1 MCGIAGMIAE
11 RPGHDALQRVH
22 RVAQMLFHRGP
33 DDGGY
38 LQFSRDEVTVSRDWH
53 VLENTRTA
61 LVHRRLSILDLS
73 DSGGQPMQSP
83 DGRYAIV
90 FNGEIYNFIELRA
103 ELERLGHR
111 FFSQSDT
118 EVVLASF
125 AQWGASAFSRFTGMF
140 ALALLDV
147 HRRTLTLARDPFGIK
162 PLYYA
167 FGEGALFFASE
178 VPALLEFARI
188 PRYVDPE
195 RLYRFLRYGVT
206 DEGASTLL
214 SGVRQIPAAHFATID
229 LDNLAEPAP
238 IPYWQPDTRCDD
250 DISFGEATGILREKF
265 LNSVALHLRSD
276 VPVGTALS
284 GGIDSSAIVAAI
296 RSLQP
301 DAQIHAFSY
310 VAAGTE
316 FDEERWIDMAGRHAG
331 AQVHKIRTSP
341 EQLRSDL
348 DALTAAQGEPFG
360 STSIYAQYR
369 VFQAAKQ
376 AGIKVMLD
384 GQGADELFG
393 GYRQYLGARLA
404 TLIRQGRFAESF
416 RFLRAASRLPG
427 VSGAYVAQK
436 ALEHLLPLGMQEP
449 ARRLVGRE
457 MMPSWMNQVWFS
469 RAGVGP
475 QRLTTADGGQLLK
488 AMLLQDLRATNLPA
502 LLRYEDRNSM
512 AFSIESRVPFLTT
525 DLADFVLRLPERF
538 FIADDGTTK
547 HVLREAMRGLVPDP
561 ILDRRDKIGFAT
573 PESQWLRSLDAWAR
587 GILDGEAAHA
597 IPALDA
603 VRTKQLW
610 DATLSGRRPFDFQL
624 WRILNLISWSERL
637 QVRYAS

>member
-1 MCGIAGMIAE
+1 MCGIAGMVAQT
-11 RPGHDALQRVH
+11 PGHDALQRVE
-22 RVAQMLFHRGP
+22 RVAQMLHHRGP

-38 LQFSRDEVTVSRDWH
+38 LQFSRDGMRTSRDWQVREGTH
-53 VLENTRTA
+53 TV

-73 DSGGQPMQSP
+73 DSGWQPMKTP
-83 DGRYAIV
+83 DSRYAIA

-111 FFSQSDT
+111 FFSHSDT
-118 EVVLASF
+118 EVVLAAF
-125 AQWGASAFSRFTGMF
+125 AQWGPSAFSRFTGMF

-147 HRRTLTLARDPFGIK
+147 QRGTLTLARDPFGIK

-167 FGEGALFFASE
+167 FGDGALFFASE
-178 VPALLEFARI
+178 LPALLEFARI
-188 PRYVDPE
+188 PRDVDPE

-206 DEGASTLL
+206 DEGTGTLL
-214 SGVRQIPAAHFATID
+214 SGVRQLPAAHFATIA
-229 LDNLAEPAP
+229 LDAVAQPAP
-238 IPYWQPDTRCDD
+238 IAYWQPDTRTDD
-250 DISFGEATGILREKF
+250 DISFSEAAGTLRDKF

-296 RSLQP
+296 RAVQP
-301 DAQIHAFSY
+301 DARIHAFSY

-331 AQVHKIRTSP
+331 AQVHKVRTSP
-341 EQLRSDL
+341 EQLRGDL

-369 VFQAAKQ
+369 VFEAAKQ

-393 GYRQYLGARLA
+393 GYRQYLGTRLA
-404 TLIRQGRFAESF
+404 ALLRQGRIPQAW

-427 VSGAYVAQK
+427 VSASYIAQK
-436 ALEHLLPLGMQEP
+436 AFEHLLPQALQEP

-457 MMPSWMNQVWFS
+457 MMPSWMNQMWFS
-469 RAGVGP
+469 RAGVAA
-475 QRLTTADGGQLLK
+475 QRLAVADGSQLLK
-488 AMLLQDLRATNLPA
+488 AMLLQDLRATNLPG

-538 FIADDGTTK
+538 FIANDGTTK
-547 HVLREAMRGLVPDP
+547 YIFREAMRGLVPDA

-573 PESQWLRSLDAWAR
+573 PEAQWLRSLDGWAR
-587 GILDGEAAHA
+587 DILDGEAAAA

-603 VRTKQLW
+603 ARTKQLW
-610 DATLSGRRPFDFQL
+610 DATLSGKRPFDFQL

>member
-1 MCGIAGMIAE
+1 MCGIAGMVAKV
-11 RPGHDALQRVH
+11 PGHDALQRVE

-38 LQFSRDEVTVSRDWH
+38 LQFSQDGVTVSREWR
-53 VLENTRTA
+53 VLETTRTA

-73 DSGGQPMQSP
+73 DSGWQPMKTP

-90 FNGEIYNFIELRA
+90 FNGEIYNFIELRS
-103 ELERLGHR
+103 ELERLGHC

-118 EVVLASF
+118 EVVLAAF
-125 AQWGASAFSRFTGMF
+125 AQWGTSAFSRFTGMF
-140 ALALLDV
+140 SLALLDV
-147 HRRTLTLARDPFGIK
+147 QRRTLTLARDPFGIK

-167 FGEGALFFASE
+167 FADGAMFFASE

-206 DEGASTLL
+206 DEGAATLL
-214 SGVRQIPAAHFATID
+214 AGVRQIPAAHVATIE
-229 LDNLAEPAP
+229 LDALAEPAP
-238 IPYWQPDTRCDD
+238 IPYWHPDTRSDD
-250 DISFGEATGILREKF
+250 DISFDEAAGTLREKF
-265 LNSVALHLRSD
+265 LQSVALHLRSD

-296 RSLQP
+296 RAVQP
-301 DAQIHAFSY
+301 DARIHAFSY

-316 FDEERWIDMAGRHAG
+316 FDEERWIDMAGGHAG
-331 AQVHKIRTSP
+331 AQVHKVRANP
-341 EQLRSDL
+341 EELRSDL

-369 VFQAAKQ
+369 VFEAAKE

-393 GYRQYLGARLA
+393 GYRQYLGTRLA
-404 TLIRQGRFAESF
+404 ALVRQGRIPQAW
-416 RFLRAASRLPG
+416 RFLQAASRLPG
-427 VSGAYVAQK
+427 VSRAYVAQK
-436 ALEHLLPLGMQEP
+436 ALEHLLPHAIQEP

-457 MMPSWMNQVWFS
+457 MMPSWMNGMWFS
-469 RAGVGP
+469 RAGVGA
-475 QRLTTADGGQLLK
+475 QKLGVADGSQLLK
-488 AMLLQDLRATNLPA
+488 AMLVQDLRATNLPG

-538 FIADDGTTK
+538 FIANDGTSK
-547 HVLREAMRGLVPDP
+547 YVFREAMRGLVPDA

-573 PESQWLRSLDAWAR
+573 PESQWLRSLDAWATA
-587 GILDGEAAHA
+587 ILDSEAAQA

-603 VRTKQLW
+603 VRTRQLW

-624 WRILNLISWSERL
+624 WRILNFISWSERL